1 MKKAI
6 IMLAVLL
13 VPVMTFAVD
22 PGGKIS
28 KRKVSSFV
36 SQYRNKQG
44 VDVFELG
51 SLGTAFV
58 KSIFSVS
65 SVNDKDAREALTM
78 LKGLKGLTII
88 SYEDAEPGLKKT
100 IDGKLQKM
108 LKGVDLLMEAKD
120 NGQTMRMY
128 TLGDEKIVNS
138 FVMLAL
144 ENDETTFICIDGKM
158 NRKDLEKVLAEQMK

>member
-1 MKKAI
+1 
-6 IMLAVLL
+6 MLAVLL

-65 SVNDKDAREALTM
+65 SVNNKDAREALTM

-120 NGQTMRMY
+120 EGETVRFY
-128 TLGDEKIVNS
+128 GTY
-138 FVMLAL
+138 
-144 ENDETTFICIDGKM
+144 NDKTGKVSDVGIFAPTDGTFIFLVGSFNLDDISKAM
-158 NRKDLEKVLAEQMK
+158 AK

>member
-120 NGQTMRMY
+120 EGETVRFY
-128 TLGDEKIVNS
+128 GTY
-138 FVMLAL
+138 
-144 ENDETTFICIDGKM
+144 NDKTGKVSDVGIFAPTDGTFIFLVGSFNLDDISKAM
-158 NRKDLEKVLAEQMK
+158 AK